1 MNSYLLN
8 YIKTN
13 PRFQGNEDLCE
24 DFLAEA
30 TRRTLTVSES
40 VDNIDYI
47 EPYLRKVVNTS
58 ILTVLKNSGRVR
70 RGRRDYMSVPP
81 AISGITVG
89 GTHERA
95 DSDRG
100 NIPFSL
106 DSIPDPRANFT
117 EAVANRDLLSQVCK
131 AVAAAN
137 SSEPANDYY
146 SLFVKRYVEQKKQSQ
161 IASELG
167 ISQSEVCKR
176 LYDLVKIIKND
187 VVGY

>member
-1 MNSYLLN
+1 MNSYLLK

-30 TRRTLTVSES
+30 TRRTLTVAES

-70 RGRRDYMSVPP
+70 RSRRDYMSIPP
-81 AISGITVG
+81 AISGVTVG
-89 GTHERA
+89 SGVEKGA
-95 DSDRG
+95 PSG
-100 NIPFSL
+100 GVKEFSL
-106 DSIPDPRANFT
+106 DSLPDPRANFT
-117 EAVANRDLLSQVCK
+117 EAVANKELLKQVCK

-137 SSEPANDYY
+137 SSEPENDYY

-161 IASELG
+161 IANELG

-176 LYDLVKIIKND
+176 LYELVKIIKND